1 MSNLLRRTFSGIV
14 YVLLFLFAILF
25 SKESYVILTSLFGLL
40 CIWEFSKLINLK
52 GLIGYVFFGITLIL
66 ILKRLESYAVVIIL
80 GITIISSLHL
90 IFSLVSKKEI
100 TYLNDRSKFGI
111 LTRYLIFSMIFL
123 ILLPIYKGGYNSSLM
138 ICILLMIW
146 TNDSFAFFVGKNM
159 GKRKLFVSVSPKKT
173 QEGFIGGLIFTL
185 LSAYII
191 SHFNTDFTVVNWL
204 VISLIISVLGT
215 LGDLVESKFKR
226 QANVKDSGTIM
237 PGHGGMLDRLDS
249 ILFAAPFIYLYINF
263 II

>member
-40 CIWEFSKLINLK
+40 CIWEFSKLVNLK

-66 ILKRLESYAVVIIL
+66 ILKRLESYAVVLIL

-90 IFSLVSKKEI
+90 ISSLVSKKEI

-123 ILLPIYKGGYNSSLM
+123 ILLPIYKGGYNSS
-138 ICILLMIW
+138 
-146 TNDSFAFFVGKNM
+146 
-159 GKRKLFVSVSPKKT
+159 
-173 QEGFIGGLIFTL
+173 
-185 LSAYII
+185 
-191 SHFNTDFTVVNWL
+191 
-204 VISLIISVLGT
+204 
-215 LGDLVESKFKR
+215 
-226 QANVKDSGTIM
+226 
-237 PGHGGMLDRLDS
+237 
-249 ILFAAPFIYLYINF
+249 
-263 II
+263 

>member
-40 CIWEFSKLINLK
+40 CIWEFSKLVNLK

-66 ILKRLESYAVVIIL
+66 ILKRLESYVVVLIL

-90 IFSLVSKKEI
+90 ISSLVFK
-100 TYLNDRSKFGI
+100 SKFGI